1 MYFTAGKNRRKWNK
15 ILGKLRALNGF
26 CERVLSGF
34 GHLDILAM
42 PLFPA
47 QCKCVFSHA
56 MRYNLFSF
64 RQLVWDLKGFSISAT
79 FGPLPRLVLYTPFC
93 ASSGQLILGP
103 YLKVTLIYPAFGPT
117 LMSTLAIVA
126 DGSKNKR
133 RGSKLISRS

>member
-79 FGPLPRLVLYTPFC
+79 FLPLTQTVRLSVRVL
-93 ASSGQLILGP
+93 ASLFWGHI
-103 YLKVTLIYPAFGPT
+103 
-117 LMSTLAIVA
+117 
-126 DGSKNKR
+126 
-133 RGSKLISRS
+133 